1 MQKCHLT
8 KTQHLFITL
17 KKLSEVEIEKNLV
30 KNIYEK
36 HIADVILNSKTEKE
50 LLPGSGIRQIYLL
63 TSALFHIVLEV
74 PTNKFYVLLWS

>member
-36 HIADVILNSKTEKE
+36 HIANVILNSKTEKE
-50 LLPGSGIRQIYLL
+50 LLPGSGIRQIISPDI
-63 TSALFHIVLEV
+63 SAFPHCTRS
-74 PTNKFYVLLWS
+74 PN